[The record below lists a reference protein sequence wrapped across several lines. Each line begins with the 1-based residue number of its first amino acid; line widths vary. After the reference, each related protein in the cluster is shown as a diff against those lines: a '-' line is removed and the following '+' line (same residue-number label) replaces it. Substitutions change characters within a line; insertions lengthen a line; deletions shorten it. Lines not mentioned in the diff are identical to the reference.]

1 MRFSHF
7 LKYNAVPEWQNQY
20 LDYVEL
26 KNLIYTLQA
35 DEIKQNGGIL
45 GDEFNNATNN
55 INGAAIDVDEDG
67 NPIGSSSRADNLKNR
82 IRNTFFR
89 SSKKNKNNKNDNTNT
104 NDDDIADKDDQS
116 KVEKGQITEE
126 TYELETFDNTSN
138 INNNNK
144 GTSNSKYTPENTDSG
159 GKKLTNP
166 FNKKLKVNIF
176 DRKRHS
182 STSSASSSD
191 ERTLF
196 SPYDSFV
203 NKLQDER
210 TKIDDFYQRQEAKFY
225 ERFNSLKKD
234 LDQEG
239 VTTFNETFN
248 PVESPQRAHI
258 PSRSQSGTVPTDTI
272 NQVLSHKTNSFDLH
286 KSSEFYLRSRF
297 DQNDEEIYDEDELE
311 DDDFNELDDTQE
323 NSALLNYSHVN
334 IKSQKLSILKHS
346 IVNLYIDLCQLKSF
360 IDLNRIGFG
369 KITKKFDK
377 VLHMNTRQDLIL
389 SGEFFKSTYVF
400 QHDTLNVLN
409 EKIHSLIEFYSF
421 ITHRPNE
428 IDTCKAEL
436 KSSLHDHIV
445 WERSI
450 TWKDM
455 LGLVSQDKNI
465 MTDMEEDETT
475 EKHESKLEI
484 DFFYWNLPRE
494 IHWRSINIAR
504 LGVPKLFFTLKAAK
518 LAFIIT
524 FTGILLG
531 VKTFNDHV
539 EGRCMALVECVA
551 FLWASEAIPL
561 HVTAFLVP
569 LLTVLF
575 KVLKTTDGK
584 VMGAAD
590 ASSEILS
597 TMWSSTIM
605 ILLAGFTLGEVL
617 SQYNIAKI
625 LASWLL
631 AFAGT
636 KPRNV
641 LLMAMGVVFFLSM
654 WISNVASPVLTY
666 SLLAPLL
673 DPLDADT
680 PFAKALVMGV
690 ALSADIGGMASP
702 ISSPQNIIS
711 MDYLKPYGIG
721 WGQFFAVALPCGIL
735 AMLCSWGLMCLTFK
749 INTTKLEKFTPI
761 RTKLTLKQYYIVF
774 VTLGTILLWCVEGQ
788 VEGAFGSSGQIAVLP
803 IVLFFGTGLLST
815 NDLNTFPWS
824 IVILAMGGIALGKAV
839 SSSGLLVTIATA
851 LQRKIQNDGLFA
863 ILCIFGILMLVV
875 GTFVSHTVSAIII
888 VPLVQQVGNSLADPK
903 AAPTLVFGC
912 SLLASCG
919 MGLASSGFPNVT
931 AISLTDKKGNRYLDV
946 LTFLSRGVPASLF
959 AFLCV
964 ITVGYG
970 IMISVLHGSTTAITA
985 TSS

>member
-7 LKYNAVPEWQNQY
+7 LKYNAVPEWQSQY
-20 LDYVEL
+20 LDYVDL
-26 KNLIYTLQA
+26 KNLIYTLQSQELQHDGVVA
-35 DEIKQNGGIL
+35 DENNSQIEPGEEGGAGEGSTSKKSRFKDRL
-45 GDEFNNATNN
+45 KNTFFK
-55 INGAAIDVDEDG
+55 
-67 NPIGSSSRADNLKNR
+67 GSSS
-82 IRNTFFR
+82 
-89 SSKKNKNNKNDNTNT
+89 SKKKE
-104 NDDDIADKDDQS
+104 IP
-116 KVEKGQITEE
+116 KVDAVKGQITEE
-126 TYELETFDNTSN
+126 TIELETFDNVSN
-138 INNNNK
+138 V
-144 GTSNSKYTPENTDSG
+144 SNSNVPSTENVTQHGSSRR
-159 GKKLTNP
+159 KITNP
-166 FNKKLKVNIF
+166 FNNKLTTKVF
-176 DRKRHS
+176 DRRGS
-182 STSSASSSD
+182 SGDSSSD

-203 NKLQDER
+203 SKLQDER
-210 TKIDDFYQRQEAKFY
+210 TKINDFYQRNEVKFF
-225 ERFNSLKKD
+225 ERFDSLVLD
-234 LDQEG
+234 LEKEG
-239 VTTFNETFN
+239 VIKTTGSSLN
-248 PVESPQRAHI
+248 PENSFGQQTV
-258 PSRSQSGTVPTDTI
+258 SRTGTGGSVVPTDTI
-272 NQVLSHKTNSFDLH
+272 NQVRSNTTNSFDIR
-286 KSSEFYLRSRF
+286 KSGDFYLKNRF
-297 DQNDEEIYDEDELE
+297 DQIDEEIYDEDELE
-311 DDDFNELDDTQE
+311 DDDFTELNDNQE

-334 IKSQKLSILKHS
+334 IKSQKRSILKQS

-360 IDLNRIGFG
+360 LDINRIGFG

-377 VLHMNTRQDLIL
+377 VLHMNTRQELIL
-389 SGEFFKSTYVF
+389 SGEFFQSTYAF
-400 QHDTLNVLN
+400 QDATLDTLNG
-409 EKIHSLIEFYSF
+409 KIQSLVEFYSL
-421 ITHRPNE
+421 ITNRQYE
-428 IDTCKAEL
+428 LEQCKSEL
-436 KSSLHDHIV
+436 KSQLHDHIV
-445 WERSI
+445 WERSA

-455 LGLVSQDKNI
+455 LGLVSQDNNI
-465 MTDMEEDETT
+465 IADIAEDEKQS
-475 EKHESKLEI
+475 ENDDKLQIE
-484 DFFYWNLPRE
+484 FYYWNLPRE
-494 IHWRSINIAR
+494 IHWRFINITR
-504 LGVPKLFFTLKAAK
+504 LGVPKLFFTTKAAK

-531 VKTFNDHV
+531 VKTFNDRV
-539 EGRCMALVECVA
+539 QGRCMALVECVA

-575 KVLKTTDGK
+575 KVLKTSDGK
-584 VMGAAD
+584 VMGAAA
-590 ASSEILS
+590 ASTEILS

-673 DPLDADT
+673 DPLDGDT

-702 ISSPQNIIS
+702 IASPQNIIS

-735 AMLCSWGLMCLTFK
+735 AMLCSWGLMCTTFK

-761 RTKLTLKQYYIVF
+761 RTRLTLKQYYIVF
-774 VTLGTILLWCVEGQ
+774 VTLGTILLWCVETQ

-888 VPLVQQVGNSLADPK
+888 VPLVQQVGNSLSDPK

-931 AISLTDKKGNRYLDV
+931 AISLTDKNGKRYLDV
-946 LTFLSRGVPASLF
+946 LTFLSRGVPASFL
-959 AFLCV
+959 AFLCI

-970 IMISVLHGSTTAITA
+970 IMISILHGVP
-985 TSS
+985 TS

>member
-35 DEIKQNGGIL
+35 DEIKQNGGTL
-45 GDEFNNATNN
+45 EDANDDNNEELDIDNNGNSSKANN
-55 INGAAIDVDEDG
+55 I
-67 NPIGSSSRADNLKNR
+67 KNK
-82 IRNTFFR
+82 IKNTFFR
-89 SSKKNKNNKNDNTNT
+89 GSSSKKNKKGSNDNKS
-104 NDDDIADKDDQS
+104 NDEDELQKA
-116 KVEKGQITEE
+116 EKGQITEE
-126 TYELETFDNTSN
+126 TYELETFDNASN
-138 INNNNK
+138 MSKANNNTNK
-144 GTSNSKYTPENTDSG
+144 YVPKNTETEH
-159 GKKLTNP
+159 KKIKNP
-166 FNKKLKVNIF
+166 FNKKLNVNIF
-176 DRKRHS
+176 DKGRRS
-182 STSSASSSD
+182 SSASSSD
-191 ERTLF
+191 EKTLF
-196 SPYDSFV
+196 SPYDSFT
-203 NKLQDER
+203 NRLQDER
-210 TKIDDFYQRQEAKFY
+210 SKIDDFYKRQEAKFY
-225 ERFNSLKKD
+225 ERFNSLAKD

-239 VTTFNETFN
+239 ITNFNENFN
-248 PVESPQRAHI
+248 PIESPQRAHI
-258 PSRSQSGTVPTDTI
+258 PSRPDSTVSTDRI
-272 NQVLSHKTNSFDLH
+272 NQVHSHTTNSFDLR
-286 KSSEFYLRSRF
+286 KSNDFYLRSRF
-297 DQNDEEIYDEDELE
+297 DPTNEDIYDEDELE
-311 DDDFNELDDTQE
+311 DEDLNALDDTQE

-334 IKSQKLSILKHS
+334 IKSQKISILKHS

-389 SGEFFKSTYVF
+389 SGEFFKTTYIF
-400 QHDTLNVLN
+400 QQDTLDILN
-409 EKIHSLIEFYSF
+409 DKIHSLVDFYAL

-445 WERSI
+445 WERSV

-465 MTDMEEDETT
+465 ITDVQEDETA
-475 EKHESKLEI
+475 EKIESKLDIE
-484 DFFYWNLPRE
+484 FFYWNLPKE
-494 IHWRSINIAR
+494 INWKFIHITKV
-504 LGVPKLFFTLKAAK
+504 GVPKLFFTWKAAK

-531 VKTFNDHV
+531 VKTFNDRV

-575 KVLKTTDGK
+575 KVLKTDDGK

-617 SQYNIAKI
+617 SQYDIAKI

-666 SLLAPLL
+666 SLLTPLL
-673 DPLDADT
+673 DPLDSNSQ
-680 PFAKALVMGV
+680 FAKALVMGV

-735 AMLCSWGLMCLTFK
+735 AMLCSWGLMCVTFK
-749 INTTKLEKFTPI
+749 INNTKLEKFTPI

-774 VTLGTILLWCVEGQ
+774 VTLGTILLWCVESQ

-815 NDLNTFPWS
+815 KDLNTFPWS

-888 VPLVQQVGNSLADPK
+888 VPLVEQVGNSLSNPK

-946 LTFLSRGVPASLF
+946 ATFISRGVPASLL
-959 AFLCV
+959 AFVCV

-970 IMISVLHGSTTAITA
+970 IMISVLHGATGAVTTA
-985 TSS
+985 TS